1 MAISYFTRL
10 YQAFLSL
17 LCTCLPIL
25 FAHKVCGRLVYVSK
39 FPFIISG
46 NSELPGWYFVES
58 LSFIHTGEL
67 QLGLEVELG
76 IVEYFSL
83 SELVITDIGI
93 NSSKIVSLLKADRN
107 LETVRALAS

>member
-1 MAISYFTRL
+1 MAISCFTRL
-10 YQAFLSL
+10 YQYYLSL
-17 LCTCLPIL
+17 FCTYLPTF
-25 FAHKVCGRLVYVSK
+25 FAHKVCGRLVYVSN
-39 FPFIISG
+39 FPFIVSG
-46 NSELPGWYFVES
+46 YSEIPGWYFVES

-76 IVEYFSL
+76 SVVYFSL
-83 SELVITDIGI
+83 SELEIIDIGI